1 MFTLEVEKGLVLA
14 LVEQSFSQ
22 RYFEIVSKE
31 KALLS
36 QWLSWPPH
44 ADSEDFFSH
53 FISKS
58 LLDYAEGKSL
68 VCAMVYEDKVV
79 GNVSLNAINQ
89 PLKKAEIGYW
99 LSAEYQGKGIVSKS
113 VSKLINIAFTDLG
126 LEKIEIM
133 AATENSAS
141 RRVAERLGFNLEG
154 VSTQA
159 ENLNGRFYDHAV
171 YGLNSSTLITSWLSS
186 NKEQVML

>member
-14 LVEQSFSQ
+14 LVEQSFAP

-31 KALLS
+31 KAHLS
-36 QWLSWPPH
+36 QWLAWPLH
-44 ADSEDFFSH
+44 ANSEDFFKH
-53 FISKS
+53 FITRS

-68 VCAMVYEDKVV
+68 VCAMVYEGKVV
-79 GNVSLNAINQ
+79 GNVSLNTISQ
-89 PLKKAEIGYW
+89 SLRKAEIGYW

-113 VSKLINIAFTDLG
+113 VSKLINVAFTKLG

-133 AATENSAS
+133 AAVENSAS

-154 VSTQA
+154 VITQA

-171 YGLNSSTLITSWLSS
+171 YGLNSSTFIAA
-186 NKEQVML
+186 